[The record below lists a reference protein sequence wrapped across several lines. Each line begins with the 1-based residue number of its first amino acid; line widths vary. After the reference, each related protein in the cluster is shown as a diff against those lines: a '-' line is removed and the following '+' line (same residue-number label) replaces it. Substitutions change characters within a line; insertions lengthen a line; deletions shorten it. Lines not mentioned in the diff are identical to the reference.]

1 MAAKRWRWITCRL
14 GPRILGNWSCN
25 LSRRHRQPGSDQS
38 EMLLHLRRA
47 DLNFIPWAYRLMS
60 IPLVVLST
68 RRRASSEALAFFSFH
83 RCASRKIERRTEAR
97 MTTLTERMNHLAPT
111 RRKKVEERTK
121 VLIAEE
127 MCLRDLR
134 RVRKQTQV
142 RVAKELGINQENV
155 SRIERRSDLLLSTL
169 SGYVRAMG
177 GKLSLVAEFPDHP
190 PITLTGIAA
199 LGEDN
204 PPLKS

>member
-1 MAAKRWRWITCRL
+1 
-14 GPRILGNWSCN
+14 
-25 LSRRHRQPGSDQS
+25 
-38 EMLLHLRRA
+38 
-47 DLNFIPWAYRLMS
+47 
-60 IPLVVLST
+60 
-68 RRRASSEALAFFSFH
+68 
-83 RCASRKIERRTEAR
+83 
-97 MTTLTERMNHLAPT
+97 MTTLAERMNQLPPT

-134 RVRKQTQV
+134 RARKQTQV

-169 SGYVRAMG
+169 SGYVQAMG
-177 GKLSLVAEFPDHP
+177 GKLSLVAEFPDRP
-190 PITLTGIAA
+190 PIALTGIAA

-204 PPLKS
+204 PPSKS